1 MLRQRILTALVL
13 AALFL
18 GALLGL
24 EPRQFALFAGL
35 VIGVGAWEWSR
46 LAGLASAPA
55 RFTYLVVLAALMLGV
70 FVFAGL
76 AEGRVNPAVVRP
88 LLLLGCLW
96 WALALLWVQGYPSS
110 ALLWGSVAARLLIG
124 VLVLIPAW
132 LALAVLSQR
141 DDGHWLILLV
151 VLVVAG
157 ADVGAYFAGRALG
170 RRKLAPA
177 VSPGKTLEGLAG
189 GLATVLV
196 VASIFLALSPGHRD
210 LWWQWGLVVSMTAL
224 ASVLGDLL
232 DSMVKRH
239 RGVKDSGVILP
250 GHGGILDR
258 IDSLTAALPVFC
270 LLYLLL
276 IAGGAWRS

>member
-1 MLRQRILTALVL
+1 VLKQRILTALVL

-18 GALLGL
+18 GALFGFG
-24 EPRQFALFAGL
+24 PVQFALFAGL
-35 VIGVGAWEWSR
+35 VIAVGAWEWSR
-46 LAGLASAPA
+46 LAGLLGATA
-55 RFTYLVVLAALMLGV
+55 RLAYLVLVAGVMAALFLLS
-70 FVFAGL
+70 GL
-76 AEGRVNPAVVRP
+76 AEGRADPAVVRP

-110 ALLWGSVAARLLIG
+110 ALLWGSVAARLVMG
-124 VLVLIPAW
+124 VLVLVPAW
-132 LALAVLSQR
+132 LAMGVLVQR
-141 DDGHWLILLV
+141 DDGYWLILLV

-157 ADVGAYFAGRALG
+157 ADVGAYFTGRALG
-170 RRKLAPA
+170 RHKLAPA

-196 VASIFLALSPGHRD
+196 LASVFLAASPQHRD
-210 LWWQWGLVVSMTAL
+210 LWWQWALVVATTAL

-232 DSMVKRH
+232 ESMVKRH

-258 IDSLTAALPVFC
+258 IDSLCAALPVFC

-276 IAGGAWRS
+276 IAGGPWRS